1 MLPASLCA
9 KIMVF
14 RRITRIIEVVLN
26 ERAVTFGRTEFM
38 ETDMEMNKQTSFI
51 KVTVLQT
58 DIVWEEAKVNR
69 MAVEQLIEKH
79 CDTDLFV
86 LPEMFSTGFSMNPM
100 EIAEDEGGETL
111 QWMCRIAALRQCAIA
126 GSLSV
131 REAGNFYNRF
141 YFVCPDGTVYH
152 YDKRHLFGFGGE
164 DKQYTSG
171 DERVIV
177 SYKGF
182 RFLLQICYDLRFPVW
197 SRCQN
202 DYDAV
207 IYVANWPA
215 SRREVWNILLK
226 ARALENQCYVIGVN
240 RVGNDPLCLYDGGS
254 MIISPYGKILVA
266 CTDGKEEVAGAL
278 LAREPLDSFR
288 KRFPVLG
295 DGDDFELL

>member
-1 MLPASLCA
+1 
-9 KIMVF
+9 
-14 RRITRIIEVVLN
+14 
-26 ERAVTFGRTEFM
+26 
-38 ETDMEMNKQTSFI
+38 MEMNKQTSFI

-131 REAGNFYNRF
+131 REAGKFYNRF

-197 SRCQN
+197 SRCRN

-240 RVGNDPLCLYDGGS
+240 RVGNDPQCLYDGGS

-288 KRFPVLG
+288 KRFPVLAYIIHSGFISGYQNRYG
-295 DGDDFELL
+295 DNLKPPTNVYHRMTA

>member
-1 MLPASLCA
+1 
-9 KIMVF
+9 
-14 RRITRIIEVVLN
+14 
-26 ERAVTFGRTEFM
+26 
-38 ETDMEMNKQTSFI
+38 MEMNKQTSFI

-100 EIAEDEGGETL
+100 EIAEDAGGETL
-111 QWMCRIAALRQCAIA
+111 QWMCRIAALRQSAIA

-131 REAGNFYNRF
+131 REAGKFYNRF

-171 DERVIV
+171 DERVVV

-197 SRCQN
+197 SRCRN

-240 RVGNDPLCLYDGGS
+240 RVGNDPQCLYDGGS

-288 KRFPVLG
+288 KRFPVLD

>member
-1 MLPASLCA
+1 MNISIIQSDIIWADPEENRRRLEEKISSLPHADLY
-9 KIMVF
+9 VF
-14 RRITRIIEVVLN
+14 
-26 ERAVTFGRTEFM
+26 
-38 ETDMEMNKQTSFI
+38 
-51 KVTVLQT
+51 
-58 DIVWEEAKVNR
+58 
-69 MAVEQLIEKH
+69 
-79 CDTDLFV
+79 
-86 LPEMFSTGFSMNPM
+86 PEMFSTGFCTEPQK
-100 EIAEDEGGETL
+100 IAEEADRPGSLE
-111 QWMCRIAALRQCAIA
+111 WMQLTARKMQCALA
-126 GSLSV
+126 GSVATHS
-131 REAGNFYNRF
+131 EGKYYNRF

-197 SRCQN
+197 SRCRN

-240 RVGNDPLCLYDGGS
+240 RVGNDPQCLYDGGS

-288 KRFPVLG
+288 KRFPVLD

>member
-1 MLPASLCA
+1 
-9 KIMVF
+9 
-14 RRITRIIEVVLN
+14 
-26 ERAVTFGRTEFM
+26 M

-131 REAGNFYNRF
+131 REAGKFYNRF

-197 SRCQN
+197 SRCRN

-240 RVGNDPLCLYDGGS
+240 RVGNEPQCLYDGGS

-288 KRFPVLG
+288 KRFPVLD

>member
-1 MLPASLCA
+1 
-9 KIMVF
+9 MV
-14 RRITRIIEVVLN
+14 L
-26 ERAVTFGRTEFM
+26 
-38 ETDMEMNKQTSFI
+38 
-51 KVTVLQT
+51 
-58 DIVWEEAKVNR
+58 
-69 MAVEQLIEKH
+69 
-79 CDTDLFV
+79 
-86 LPEMFSTGFSMNPM
+86 
-100 EIAEDEGGETL
+100 
-111 QWMCRIAALRQCAIA
+111 
-126 GSLSV
+126 
-131 REAGNFYNRF
+131 
-141 YFVCPDGTVYH
+141 
-152 YDKRHLFGFGGE
+152 GGE

-197 SRCQN
+197 SRCRN

-240 RVGNDPLCLYDGGS
+240 RVGNDPQCLYDGGS

-278 LAREPLDSFR
+278 LAHEPLDSFR

>member
-1 MLPASLCA
+1 
-9 KIMVF
+9 
-14 RRITRIIEVVLN
+14 
-26 ERAVTFGRTEFM
+26 M
-38 ETDMEMNKQTSFI
+38 ELNKQTSFI

-126 GSLSV
+126 GSLSF
-131 REAGNFYNRF
+131 REAGKFYNRF

-197 SRCQN
+197 SRCRN

-207 IYVANWPA
+207 IYVANWPIP
-215 SRREVWNILLK
+215 RRLVWDALLR
-226 ARALENQCYVIGVN
+226 ARALENQCYVCGVN
-240 RVGNDPLCLYDGGS
+240 RVGIDGYQLTYNGGS
-254 MIISPYGKILVA
+254 RVYSAFGEEIGSFP
-266 CTDGKEEVAGAL
+266 DEKEGIATVSL
-278 LAREPLDSFR
+278 NLNTLNQFRE
-288 KRFPVLG
+288 KFPVWKDADEFHL
-295 DGDDFELL
+295 

>member
-1 MLPASLCA
+1 MGLLQEKLAKYDLPQKFMAQG
-9 KIMVF
+9 VYPYF
-14 RRITRIIEVVLN
+14 REIEGKQGTEVEMGGHEVLM
-26 ERAVTFGRTEFM
+26 FGS
-38 ETDMEMNKQTSFI
+38 N
-51 KVTVLQT
+51 
-58 DIVWEEAKVNR
+58 AY
-69 MAVEQLIEKH
+69 
-79 CDTDLFV
+79 
-86 LPEMFSTGFSMNPM
+86 TGL
-100 EIAEDEGGETL
+100 T
-111 QWMCRIAALRQCAIA
+111 
-126 GSLSV
+126 
-131 REAGNFYNRF
+131 
-141 YFVCPDGTVYH
+141 
-152 YDKRHLFGFGGE
+152 
-164 DKQYTSG
+164 G

-240 RVGNDPLCLYDGGS
+240 RVGNDPQCLYDGGS